1 MPFFI
6 NYYVKKISFCC
17 RLVFGKI
24 SKFLE
29 KQVIRRNFSKSE
41 KNCGMIGETSGN
53 DFGTIPSLHEY
64 RVFTPEVS

>member
-1 MPFFI
+1 MGLMNRNI
-6 NYYVKKISFCC
+6 QV
-17 RLVFGKI
+17 VH
-24 SKFLE
+24 LE